1 MCQHGSGTT
10 PQCPGRTVR
19 GAHAARPLVYTSP
32 RNNETQST
40 VTQEACPTL
49 KRGGSAL
56 CCSLS
61 RVDSGAVAAAAASQ
75 VVEVCG
81 LRLCGDRHLGIRC
94 LIAQMW
100 GPSARLE

>member
-10 PQCPGRTVR
+10 PQCPGCTAR

-32 RNNETQST
+32 SNSKIQPT

-61 RVDSGAVAAAAASQ
+61 RVDSGAVAAAAASED
-75 VVEVCG
+75 VEACA
-81 LRLCGDRHLGIRC
+81 LRLSGDRHLGI
-94 LIAQMW
+94 
-100 GPSARLE
+100 